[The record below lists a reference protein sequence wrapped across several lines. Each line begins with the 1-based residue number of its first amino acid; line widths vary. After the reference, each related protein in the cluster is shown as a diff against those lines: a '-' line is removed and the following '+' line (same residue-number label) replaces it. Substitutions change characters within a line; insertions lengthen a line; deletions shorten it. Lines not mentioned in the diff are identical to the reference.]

1 MIYEEYGASPA
12 LAPFVDRLWALEG
25 AVETAGVDPILPDGH
40 AEIIVHAGDPFVH
53 ITADGRAERQEPTL
67 ISGQLTRAIQ
77 VAASGDT
84 RVVGARFRPGGLHAL
99 LGLPQHELT
108 DRVTPL
114 TGVHARLARIIA
126 HDVCSRQERHDLV
139 AALDRALCAIAPGRP
154 ERSPA
159 DAAAALALGRHG
171 LVRVGDLA
179 VRAGIG
185 PRQLERLFRD
195 RVGVSPK
202 LFLRIV
208 RFQEVLGALRS
219 GAAPSGWA
227 EVAAT
232 HGYYDQ
238 AHFVHDFKAF
248 TGTTPAAWQVGDD
261 SLTAVFSA
269 MRRNSRP
276 GQSDS
281 GIR

>member
-1 MIYEEYGASPA
+1 MIYEEYGPSPA

-40 AEIIVHAGDPFVH
+40 GEIIVHAGDPFVH
-53 ITADGRAERQEPTL
+53 IAADGRAERQEPTL

-77 VAASGDT
+77 VAASGEV
-84 RVVGARFRPGGLHAL
+84 RVVGARFQPGGLHAL

-114 TGVHARLARIIA
+114 TGVHTRLARIIA
-126 HDVCSRQERHDLV
+126 HDVCSRQDRHDLV

-179 VRAGIG
+179 AQAGIG
-185 PRQLERLFRD
+185 PRQLERLFRE

-208 RFQEVLGALRS
+208 RFQEVLGALRT
-219 GAAPSGWA
+219 GAAPAGWA

-269 MRRNSRP
+269 IRRHSRP
-276 GQSDS
+276 RQGTL